1 MPLGQNC
8 VSLGRESECPS
19 GRILSRSGNQ
29 VPLGQ
34 DCVSL
39 GQESGC
45 PSGRVECCVSQ
56 TVRSC
61 VPQSGEEVSV
71 AKNAPPRAEWLCH
84 RCCVTPIASRAVC
97 LF

>member
-1 MPLGQNC
+1 M
-8 VSLGRESECPS
+8 
-19 GRILSRSGNQ
+19 
-29 VPLGQ
+29 PLGQ

-45 PSGRVECCVSQ
+45 PSGRVECCVSR

-71 AKNAPPRAEWLCH
+71 AKNAPPSGRVVVSSLLCH
-84 RCCVTPIASRAVC
+84 TNC
-97 LF
+97 LSGGVSFLI